1 MRRAIL
7 LAFMLAACG
16 NTDMSVDGYDQ
27 TCEIANTCRAVYVG
41 DVCDCDCDIDAISYT
56 ETTRWATERS
66 RKQRRCDE
74 LTNCAPCPTIT
85 LECVDQTCVAELG
98 AGGGAASDSDSSSDR
113 SDSE

>member
-7 LAFMLAACG
+7 LALMLAACG

-41 DVCDCDCDIDAISYT
+41 DVCECECDIDAISYT
-56 ETTRWATERS
+56 ETTRWAAERS

-74 LTNCAPCPTIT
+74 LRSCAPCPSIT
-85 LECVDQTCVAELG
+85 LDCVDQTCVAETGSG
-98 AGGGAASDSDSSSDR
+98 AGAASDTASA
-113 SDSE
+113 SE